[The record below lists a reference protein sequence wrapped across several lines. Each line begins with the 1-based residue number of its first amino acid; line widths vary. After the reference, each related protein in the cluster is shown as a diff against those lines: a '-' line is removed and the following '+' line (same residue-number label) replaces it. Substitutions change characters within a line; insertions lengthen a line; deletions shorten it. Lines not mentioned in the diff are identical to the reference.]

1 VRPIFERRV
10 LVITE
15 DIMFKW
21 RLLMEDGR
29 KVGHAFSPPD
39 LIIAATARHHGLTVV
54 PRDGSDYQ
62 NARTPCS
69 IRGPSHCPREIL
81 RDDAVREGL

>member
-1 VRPIFERRV
+1 MFEQRA

-15 DIMFKW
+15 GIMFKW
-21 RLLMEDGR
+21 RLLMEIGR
-29 KVGHAFSPPD
+29 KVGHAFWQPD

-54 PRDGSDYQ
+54 SRDGSDYQ
-62 NARTPCS
+62 NARTPVFNPWSTHCS
-69 IRGPSHCPREIL
+69 REIL